1 MTPRD
6 PFGNELPQR
15 PPAPGARLLQRIG
28 LGEIALG
35 AVLLIAGFAT
45 GATIVALI
53 GGVLVASS
61 GTLFVFARSL
71 DRRG

>member
-1 MTPRD
+1 MTTRD
-6 PFGNELPQR
+6 PFGRERPQP

-28 LGEIALG
+28 AGEIALG
-35 AVLLIAGFAT
+35 LLLLIAGFAT

-71 DRRG
+71 GRR